1 MSIMTLDL
9 VSAPFAL
16 AGTALLFVIGILAIF
31 FLILIGMKLVNKA
44 SRKNKSDKEKQ
55 KELLND
61 ENKEV

>member
-1 MSIMTLDL
+1 MTLDL

-44 SRKNKSDKEKQ
+44 SKKNTSDNEGQ
-55 KELLND
+55 NQGEEND
-61 ENKEV
+61 

>member
-16 AGTALLFVIGILAIF
+16 AGTALIFVIGILAIF

-44 SRKNKSDKEKQ
+44 SKKNKSDKENQ

>member
-16 AGTALLFVIGILAIF
+16 AGTALIFVIGILAIF

-44 SRKNKSDKEKQ
+44 SKKNKSDKEKQ